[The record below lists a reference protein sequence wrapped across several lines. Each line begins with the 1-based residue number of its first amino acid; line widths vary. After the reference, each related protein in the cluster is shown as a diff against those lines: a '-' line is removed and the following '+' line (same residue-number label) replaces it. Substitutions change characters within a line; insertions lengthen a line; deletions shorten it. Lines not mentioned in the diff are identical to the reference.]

1 MKITR
6 IALIS
11 AVIFCSLIVFS
22 SCGKSKKKTIDDNDV
37 SDIDAIDEDVI
48 EDEETVDDGEIIHD
62 DDIPLNDPDLD
73 IADDDLPVDNDSV
86 IEPDDGVADDLQD
99 PDVVDDSDQQDDS
112 DQNDTSILPD
122 EDTDE
127 DADEEIAD
135 VDPYEPVVACTGM
148 SKCYDNAA
156 EMTCP
161 VTGDF
166 YGQDHQY
173 AVLGVCIAKSF
184 TVSGTAPQEVV
195 ADDLTGLIWQRT
207 LPSIYPGCT
216 GGLTSGETCSW
227 QQAVD
232 YCEGLDYG
240 GFTDWRL
247 PSVEELSTLPD
258 YGKYIPAIDSDVF
271 PETDPSYFWTSSVYA
286 VLNTYVWLTYFN
298 NGDVDR
304 YLKTKY
310 YYARCVRGEQYKN
323 GSVFTKI
330 TLTGQDVIK
339 DERTGIIWADTY
351 ATAKTWQEAL
361 KYCEDM
367 DYAGSTGWRL
377 PNVNELKS
385 LLDYSLRNPAT
396 SFPAMPD
403 QFFWSSTSYLGYGE
417 YGWYVNFTYGE
428 VYYHTKTNYYHARCI
443 R

>member
-37 SDIDAIDEDVI
+37 SDIDAIDEDVV
-48 EDEETVDDGEIIHD
+48 EDEETADDGEIIHD

-73 IADDDLPVDNDSV
+73 DVDDDLPVDNDS
-86 IEPDDGVADDLQD
+86 IPDDVADDLQD
-99 PDVVDDSDQQDDS
+99 TDVADDP
-112 DQNDTSILPD
+112 DTSVLP
-122 EDTDE
+122 DE
-127 DADEEIAD
+127 DADEETSDIDA
-135 VDPYEPVVACTGM
+135 PEPVVACTGM
-148 SKCYDNAA
+148 NKCYNNSA

-166 YGQDHQY
+166 YGQDSQY
-173 AVLGVCIAKSF
+173 ANLGLCSAKSF
-184 TVSGTAPQEVV
+184 TVSGTAPQEIVT
-195 ADDLTGLIWQRT
+195 DDLTGLVWQRT

-298 NGDVDR
+298 NGDVGI

-310 YYARCVRGEQYKN
+310 YNARCVRGEPYKN

-339 DERTGIIWADTY
+339 DERTGIIWAGTY
-351 ATAKTWQEAL
+351 ETAKTWQGAL

-367 DYAGSTGWRL
+367 NYAGFTDWRL

-385 LLDYSLRNPAT
+385 LLDYSLKNPAT

-403 QFFWSSTSYLGYGE
+403 QFFWSSTNYLGYSE
-417 YGWYVNFTYGE
+417 YGWYINFTYGE